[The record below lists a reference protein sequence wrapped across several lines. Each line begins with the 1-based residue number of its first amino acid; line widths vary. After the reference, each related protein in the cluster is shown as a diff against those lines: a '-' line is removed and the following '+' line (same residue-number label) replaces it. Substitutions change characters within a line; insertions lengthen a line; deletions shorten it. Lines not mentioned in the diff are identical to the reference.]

1 MADVDIT
8 PKIRCDNCGLI
19 EERAVSGSHTS
30 RIFSKPR
37 KWGSAKMEGGRSSDS
52 YGGKSRLDFS
62 DLCPTCANDALDAAA
77 AVLKARRDEG
87 AADES

>member
-1 MADVDIT
+1 MSDVDIT
-8 PKIRCDNCGLI
+8 PKIRCDNCGFI
-19 EERAVSGSHTS
+19 EEKAISGAGNLRT
-30 RIFSKPR
+30 FSKPR
-37 KWGSAKMEGGRSSDS
+37 KWGFAKMEGSRSTDS